1 MGELILH
8 IGVPKTGTTSL
19 QGFFELNRDAL
30 RKQGVDYVEF
40 TRQQSEL
47 VQISRNG
54 CFLNRYCRALTSHE
68 ELSDQVSDFE
78 ENYKRLAE
86 ALEGDQR
93 VLLSDENFYGFS
105 SWPYKGD
112 YTPEMYWQELDRV
125 VSKMGASRILVVIYL
140 RRQDELAVS
149 QWKERVKNGY
159 FIGSIQEF
167 LMRPDAKK
175 RLEYI
180 NVLDAIRSVM
190 KTPTQISVRSY
201 EWAAKNGDGLFHD
214 FCEAA
219 GIEWDSGFVLP
230 RRRNESIS
238 FDMVRALQKS
248 SYGGR
253 KHSKEEKRLRNQ
265 LASALSRLHPDPK
278 GTGILSV
285 DEREK
290 IMEEYADVNRRIEEQ
305 YFNGNKLFSEEIKD
319 GPMWRPNIL
328 RIIQYRLAFACPG
341 LSERILQRLD
351 RNEK

>member
-19 QGFFELNRDAL
+19 QGFFDLNRDAL
-30 RKQGVDYVEF
+30 RKHGVDYVKF
-40 TRQQSEL
+40 TAQQSEL
-47 VQISRNG
+47 FQVSRNG
-54 CFLNRYCRALTSHE
+54 CFLTRYCRARTSHE
-68 ELSDQVSDFE
+68 ELSDQVSDLE
-78 ENYKRLAE
+78 ENCKRLAD
-86 ALEGDQR
+86 ALGRDQR

-105 SWPYKGD
+105 SCPFKGD
-112 YTPEMYWQELDRV
+112 YTPEMYWQQLDRV
-125 VSKMGASRILVVIYL
+125 VSKMGASSILIVIYL

-159 FIGSIQEF
+159 FTGSIQEF
-167 LMRPDAKK
+167 LARPDTKK
-175 RLEYI
+175 RLAFI

-201 EWAAKNGDGLFHD
+201 EQAVKTGAGIFHD

-238 FDMVRALQKS
+238 FDMARALQKC

-253 KHSKEEKRLRNQ
+253 KHSKDEKRRRSQ

-285 DEREK
+285 HEREK

-305 YFNGNKLFSEEIKD
+305 YFSGSKLFSEEIKD